1 MSKTRI
7 KYICSN
13 CGYESLR
20 WLGKCPECESWNSFT
35 EEIIETSKRKPTIS
49 KSKFIINTIDTI
61 SANEGDRIKTGI
73 AEFDR
78 VLGGGLM
85 QGSVILLGG
94 DPGIGKSTLAMQ
106 QQTSIKKYFMQP
118 GRNQKNKLK
127 LEQTD
132 LNLNHLIFMFRLR
145 LIFLKFLEQLISFR
159 RMLL

>member
-49 KSKFIINTIDTI
+49 KSKFVLNTIDTI
-61 SANEGDRIKTGI
+61 AANEGDRIKTGI

-94 DPGIGKSTLAMQ
+94 DPGITAKKNNRTLHQSAAKH
-106 QQTSIKKYFMQP
+106 SIEFCYSCFYSISLICSNCIDGIQ
-118 GRNQKNKLK
+118 NK
-127 LEQTD
+127 
-132 LNLNHLIFMFRLR
+132 F
-145 LIFLKFLEQLISFR
+145 
-159 RMLL
+159 